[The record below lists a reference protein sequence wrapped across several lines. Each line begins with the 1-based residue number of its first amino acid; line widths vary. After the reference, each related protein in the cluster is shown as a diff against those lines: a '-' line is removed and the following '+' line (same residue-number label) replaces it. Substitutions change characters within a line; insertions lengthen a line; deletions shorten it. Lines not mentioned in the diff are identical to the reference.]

1 MAADP
6 EGAVNDISEFL
17 GVCPQDASFKIQRRH
32 SSHKIAMR
40 EDTLVLLKERTCSDR
55 INLLVV
61 VGIDKN
67 REQLELGCEMSVL
80 DGSVNSV
87 AATKVGGRGE
97 NTSLPAHATIIVAVM
112 R

>member
-1 MAADP
+1 MIFHERALQYLRVFRPADRFLFILNYRMAADP

-40 EDTLVLLKERTCSDR
+40 EDTLVLLKERTCSDW

-67 REQLELGCEMSVL
+67 REQL
-80 DGSVNSV
+80 
-87 AATKVGGRGE
+87 
-97 NTSLPAHATIIVAVM
+97 
-112 R
+112 